1 MIYDRSAIDSDMMK
15 VVYTKHVVVSYHTTQ
30 QSGVHQ
36 QGLEPLLAS
45 WLDTNPFSNALSASY
60 F

>member
-30 QSGVHQ
+30 QSG
-36 QGLEPLLAS
+36 GP
-45 WLDTNPFSNALSASY
+45 SAGARTIIG
-60 F
+60 